1 MSNLVTKRFIKCHNE
16 LLENQHIK
24 SSSMMAQ
31 ALGVH
36 RQSLNRIITGDS
48 DVTVQLLEKFVE
60 LFHVNPSYLLTGE
73 GEKFV
78 DQSQVFEA
86 AKIAFVPRLAYAGYS
101 EQFQDPA
108 FLNQLTYFSL
118 PDQKFREGAFRCF
131 EIAGD
136 SMKPTFNAGDKVVC
150 SHVFDIYF
158 EQLLKDGKVY
168 VIVTETDIFLKRI
181 LNKIKSHKAIVLLSD
196 NEDYKPTELPIHEV
210 KEIWKVELRLSD
222 DFNSKVGVNMEKTI
236 S

>member
-1 MSNLVTKRFIKCHNE
+1 
-16 LLENQHIK
+16 
-24 SSSMMAQ
+24 MMAQ

-60 LFHVNPSYLLTGE
+60 LFHVNPTYLLTGE

-78 DQSQVFEA
+78 DQSQVSEA
-86 AKIAFVPRLAYAGYS
+86 TKIAFVPRLAYAGYS

-118 PDQKFREGAFRCF
+118 PDQKFREGEFRCF

-136 SMKPTFNAGDKVVC
+136 SMQPTFNAGDKVVC
-150 SHVFDIYF
+150 SHVYNVYF

-181 LNKIKSHKAIVLLSD
+181 INKIKSHKSILLLSD
-196 NEDYKPTELPIHEV
+196 NEHYEPNELAIHEV

-222 DFNSKVGVNMEKTI
+222 DFNLNVAEKMQKTL